1 MRCRGGHDGARRNRN
16 AHGVCLGLFRGSG
29 FVFVLFLVLGSD
41 TFSRCFG
48 LGEFGGCAA
57 DVALLAWRQVIGPDE
72 FIVVFVWIDDVP
84 TLACDSN
91 TGDRKCSGQS
101 IYGGNMSEAAVR
113 LRRIIG

>member
-1 MRCRGGHDGARRNRN
+1 M
-16 AHGVCLGLFRGSG
+16 CLGLFRGSG

-48 LGEFGGCAA
+48 LGEFGGRAA
-57 DVALLAWRQVIGPDE
+57 DVALLAWRQVVDPDE
-72 FIVVFVWIDDVP
+72 FVVVFDCIDVVS
-84 TLACDSN
+84 TLACDSD